1 MTETIMTAEKIAEQL
16 KDLKL
21 SESAFEMLT
30 LAAVCMSIGKN
41 LAQGEA

>member
-1 MTETIMTAEKIAEQL
+1 MAEKIKTADVIAEQL

-21 SESAFEMLT
+21 SESAYEMLT
-30 LAAVCMSIGKN
+30 FAAICMSIGKN